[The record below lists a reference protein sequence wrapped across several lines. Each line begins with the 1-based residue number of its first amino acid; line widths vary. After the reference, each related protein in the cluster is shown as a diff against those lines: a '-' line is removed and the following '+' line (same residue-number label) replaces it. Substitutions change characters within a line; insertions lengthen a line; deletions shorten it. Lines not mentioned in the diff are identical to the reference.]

1 MKYYSLCSIESTHKK
16 PSIIGIVKQEN
27 RHEEEGSTIY
37 LNIFFP
43 QEPLFLGS
51 LISHTI
57 HFLLTLALL
66 LKIQFFFKDKGWT
79 NLNIIF
85 TALTIPKIEPKF

>member
-37 LNIFFP
+37 LNIFFR

-57 HFLLTLALL
+57 HFLLTPALL
-66 LKIQFFFKDKGWT
+66 LKKSFFVKGV
-79 NLNIIF
+79 NK
-85 TALTIPKIEPKF
+85 PKYNFYHPYHSKN

>member
-37 LNIFFP
+37 LNIFFR

-57 HFLLTLALL
+57 HFLLTPILL
-66 LKIQFFFKDKGWT
+66 LKNHFF
-79 NLNIIF
+79 LR
-85 TALTIPKIEPKF
+85 

>member
-37 LNIFFP
+37 LNIFFR
-43 QEPLFLGS
+43 
-51 LISHTI
+51 
-57 HFLLTLALL
+57 
-66 LKIQFFFKDKGWT
+66 
-79 NLNIIF
+79 
-85 TALTIPKIEPKF
+85 